1 MNSKTYTAT
10 DHLLR
15 WISIAFATLFV
26 INYFA
31 EMESLRLICAFF
43 LIIILS
49 QSFRQM
55 RPVNLRVVGGLF
67 LAGAVI
73 LIWSRADIHTWL
85 EALMQ
90 NASLATMFTAAPM
103 LALPFY
109 YEDYQGELARF
120 ARFKMQSLSTFML
133 LNAFSGFFLSLLVGV
148 GAVVIAYEMFYP
160 HSKMYDAEE
169 LFYPS
174 LTRYNCSPG
183 FLAPAWASI
192 AVTTMATGTP
202 WVSLVPIGLAFACV
216 YILIDMI
223 MLSIHIR
230 RRPGRYPKL
239 QPIAGEKVNY
249 KRIFIMLLLAVIML
263 GMIGTINATTGWSLM
278 IVIPIVAISFPL
290 LTALFQRKIP
300 AYRAGMA
307 QYYDKSLLKVR
318 TEIGLFTAAGFLGKA
333 LEASGIGAKI
343 PALLP
348 DWLHAYPV
356 FMIIAIML
364 VIILPSLV
372 GIHAVAT
379 GSALLAALTP
389 AAVGMNQM
397 TFVLTVLAG
406 WMISII
412 VSPFSGAALIVG
424 GYAEQP
430 PWQISLGK
438 NGPFG
443 LACLIVFSLLIY
455 LIGPFLQV

>member
-1 MNSKTYTAT
+1 MNTNPYTIK

-15 WISIAFATLFV
+15 WISISFAVIFV

-31 EMESLRLICAFF
+31 NLEFLRLICALL
-43 LIIILS
+43 LIVILS
-49 QSFRQM
+49 QGLRQM

-73 LIWSRADIHTWL
+73 LIWCRADIHTWL

-90 NASLATMFTAAPM
+90 NANLATMFTAAPL

-120 ARFKMQSLSTFML
+120 ARLKMQSLLSFML
-133 LNAFSGFFLSLLVGV
+133 LNAVSGFVLSLLVGV

-160 HSKMYDAEE
+160 HSKMYQAED
-169 LFYPS
+169 LFYPA

-192 AVTTMATGTP
+192 VVTTTATNTP
-202 WVSLVPIGLAFACV
+202 WVSLIPIGLAFGFV
-216 YILIDMI
+216 YLFIDMI
-223 MLSIHIR
+223 MLSLHIR

-249 KRIFIMLLLAVIML
+249 KKILTMLLLAVIML
-263 GMIGTINATTGWSLM
+263 GMIGVVNAVSGWSLM
-278 IVIPIVAISFPL
+278 IVIPIVAIAFPL
-290 LTALFQRKIP
+290 LTAVFQKKMT
-300 AYRAGMA
+300 AYRAGMG
-307 QYYDKSLLKVR
+307 QYYRNSVLKVR
-318 TEIGLFTAAGFLGKA
+318 SEVALFTAAGFLGKA

-348 DWLHAYPV
+348 AWLHDYPV
-356 FMIIAIML
+356 LMIAAIML
-364 VIILPSLV
+364 VIILPSLI

-406 WMISII
+406 WMISILL
-412 VSPFSGAALIVG
+412 SPFSGAALIVG
-424 GYAEQP
+424 GYADRP
-430 PWQISLGK
+430 SWQISLGK

-443 LACLIVFSLLIY
+443 LVCLVVFSLLICMV
-455 LIGPFLQV
+455 GPFLQV

>member
-1 MNSKTYTAT
+1 MNQKPYTAT

-15 WISIAFATLFV
+15 WISISFAALFV
-26 INYFA
+26 VNYFA
-31 EMESLRLICAFF
+31 KIELLRLICAFL

-49 QSFRQM
+49 QGLRQM

-120 ARFKMQSLSTFML
+120 ARLKMQFLLSFML
-133 LNAFSGFFLSLLVGV
+133 LNAVSGFFLSLLVGV

-202 WVSLVPIGLAFACV
+202 WVSLVPIGLAFGCV

-230 RRPGRYPKL
+230 RRPGRYPRL

-249 KRIFIMLLLAVIML
+249 KRILIMLLLAVIML
-263 GMIGTINATTGWSLM
+263 GMIGTINAGTGWSLM

-307 QYYDKSLLKVR
+307 QYYDKPLLKVR

-348 DWLHAYPV
+348 DWLHAYPI
-356 FMIIAIML
+356 FMSIAIML

-379 GSALLAALTP
+379 GTALLAALTP

-443 LACLIVFSLLIY
+443 LVCLIVFSLLIY